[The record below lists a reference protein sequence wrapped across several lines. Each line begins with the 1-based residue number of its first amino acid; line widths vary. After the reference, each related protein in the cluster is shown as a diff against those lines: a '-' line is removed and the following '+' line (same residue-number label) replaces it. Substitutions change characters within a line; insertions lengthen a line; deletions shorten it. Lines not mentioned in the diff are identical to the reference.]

1 MLEYMKYDGNNV
13 ECNNGVTA
21 VIKVQKEPRGIVYN
35 KEGPEDM
42 AYNYRV

>member
-21 VIKVQKEPRGIVYN
+21 VIKVQLEPRV
-35 KEGPEDM
+35 
-42 AYNYRV
+42 